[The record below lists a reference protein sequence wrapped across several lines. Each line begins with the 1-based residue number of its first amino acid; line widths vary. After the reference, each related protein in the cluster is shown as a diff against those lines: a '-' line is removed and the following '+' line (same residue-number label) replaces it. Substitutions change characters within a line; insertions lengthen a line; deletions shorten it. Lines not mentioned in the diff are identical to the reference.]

1 MRNQVRVAS
10 ANDTGD
16 VVKACECYRTRAP
29 TV

>member
-16 VVKACECYRTRAP
+16 VVKACGSYRTHVQSA
-29 TV
+29 